1 MFKLKI
7 ILILLLSAILQGYSQ
22 TLKIDSVNVKR
33 VNRGI
38 AGAIECEMLLQTAKH
53 DNDSLIALHNYR
65 DTTENLLYME
75 INKQDT
81 IINRMQKDQNEL
93 IDLIAKQNSF
103 IRQIEKLKWHE
114 RLFKQKEIIKVY
126 LNNTP

>member
-1 MFKLKI
+1 M
-7 ILILLLSAILQGYSQ
+7 
-22 TLKIDSVNVKR
+22 KIDSVNVKR
-33 VNRGI
+33 VNKGI
-38 AGAIECEMLLQTAKH
+38 SGAIDCENLLQASKH